1 MNEKIKQIDL
11 SDSSIKQI
19 SDFLTSV
26 YDDKK
31 KFNYDYLSW
40 LYRDNPDGEIIGFNA
55 FDKDNNIISHYALL
69 PKLANF
75 QNKNIK
81 IALSINTA
89 TSKNA
94 QGFNRSN
101 LANMMGYGDFTPE
114 GQRQSVAQQTA
125 ETMGMSMDDLPDAV
139 SKALTKDYSGL
150 MKKLDE
156 KKQEK
161 GGYRP

>member
-55 FDKDNNIISHYALL
+55 FDKDNNLIIAC
-69 PKLANF
+69 
-75 QNKNIK
+75 NK
-81 IALSINTA
+81 T
-89 TSKNA
+89 
-94 QGFNRSN
+94 
-101 LANMMGYGDFTPE
+101 Y
-114 GQRQSVAQQTA
+114 
-125 ETMGMSMDDLPDAV
+125 
-139 SKALTKDYSGL
+139 
-150 MKKLDE
+150 
-156 KKQEK
+156 
-161 GGYRP
+161 YRPLEVNNLLGDAKKARKK

>member
-75 QNKNIK
+75 QNKNPVCRSYGK
-81 IALSINTA
+81 TYPRRKHLLVRSAL
-89 TSKNA
+89 
-94 QGFNRSN
+94 FCR
-101 LANMMGYGDFTPE
+101 
-114 GQRQSVAQQTA
+114 
-125 ETMGMSMDDLPDAV
+125 
-139 SKALTKDYSGL
+139 
-150 MKKLDE
+150 
-156 KKQEK
+156 
-161 GGYRP
+161 